1 MRDIDAI
8 ALVGVISMIANL
20 IILGLNIK
28 LYTEYFKDRSIG
40 KRRREASIPRFEVGK
55 GEDES

>member
-8 ALVGVISMIANL
+8 ALVGVISMIVNL

-40 KRRREASIPRFEVGK
+40 RRK
-55 GEDES
+55 DES